1 MEAKRKRTK
10 NIIIAAVLVAVAI
23 LMAALPAMLSSGQ
36 KEENTGTAKSVAVQ
50 RGNIDS
56 TVAGAGTL
64 SGGDGVK
71 ITVPHGVEITEYLVA
86 NGDVVAEGQAL
97 AAVDKTSVMNTIA
110 TVQNNLEYLAGQ
122 VRTAASGATNAY
134 LAAPAAADVDLT
146 AEPVVDTE
154 SAESIPVTSFDG
166 VSVYDWDAD
175 ASDWAASNP
184 NRLAKGDLVYLVYD
198 ENGVL
203 LWVVRPQKPE
213 EPEFPD
219 DSIIWG
225 GGGGGGEAP
234 AFEMYDRTETE
245 LMRISP
251 MDTVSVQMLVDEMD
265 ILSVH
270 TGQEAEITVD
280 ALPGRA
286 FTGTVTAIDPNGKN
300 NGGNSK
306 YTVTITMPRAENMLD
321 GMNAMAVLTVG
332 TTENVLWLP
341 AEALAEQ
348 GFKTVV
354 YTGFDAKTGEL
365 TGPVEVVT
373 GVSDGDKVEIV
384 SGLEEGQTVWYIA
397 YESAEAALFSG
408 AAAPESA

>member
-1 MEAKRKRTK
+1 M
-10 NIIIAAVLVAVAI
+10 
-23 LMAALPAMLSSGQ
+23 
-36 KEENTGTAKSVAVQ
+36 
-50 RGNIDS
+50 
-56 TVAGAGTL
+56 
-64 SGGDGVK
+64 
-71 ITVPHGVEITEYLVA
+71 
-86 NGDVVAEGQAL
+86 
-97 AAVDKTSVMNTIA
+97 
-110 TVQNNLEYLAGQ
+110 
-122 VRTAASGATNAY
+122 
-134 LAAPAAADVDLT
+134 
-146 AEPVVDTE
+146 
-154 SAESIPVTSFDG
+154 
-166 VSVYDWDAD
+166 
-175 ASDWAASNP
+175 
-184 NRLAKGDLVYLVYD
+184 YD

-245 LMRISP
+245 LMRVSP

-365 TGPVEVVT
+365 TTPVEVVT

-384 SGLEEGQTVWYIA
+384 SGLEEGQTVWYISPMRA
-397 YESAEAALFSG
+397 RKPRSLRRRRTGERLIPHRPPSG
-408 AAAPESA
+408 GAKLRPRKPFDLSP